1 MHITKSIYLI
11 LCVFAHI
18 YRRLGVNKL
27 AFSVFLF
34 GYLSAQN
41 LYVFGTYDFNQN
53 GRSEIITLN
62 GLGTSL
68 DFIELNKDGSHN
80 KIWTYNPQQDSGSIL
95 DAKLSDLNGDDFP
108 ELVIIESNNF
118 ENSWIKIFEW
128 NGFDFSLNKN
138 PITNGDDSQDKI
150 RPSNLSNIS
159 NVFALSKS
167 SPTRSVKLFNLKID
181 NGIGQISDSK
191 EHTNSLVTNGYGPVF
206 SGLFETNAG
215 NFGVLI
221 SPESNVLKASVFSVE
236 NPGLSIISDL
246 IVTNGA
252 RVILGP
258 YLQPFDENKDGS
270 QGLLIPFATG
280 EVYLLSVVGDSL
292 SFVESKLSQKGLFNM
307 TEKAKED
314 DINDMILSRVE
325 LGLYDNSQ
333 LNFDVSFLEDSL
345 LLLVSDTLMLGDTLN
360 RMVIPNKN
368 NVLYSFH
375 WESTPPV
382 GMIFNPN
389 TNSIEW
395 IPKRDDIGV
404 VDFSYK
410 VDLRVEEEI
419 VSGIDSLGDTHQ
431 LYPVLETII
440 DSTVLLVGDTTK
452 IPEPLIIIPTMF
464 HGVSVTSKD
473 IPDSNKFTFEGEA
486 PFSTNTTNRN
496 GLVTVGV
503 SADLGTIKQNKAGS
517 FIFKSS
523 QKKPESLVTL
533 SLIHDLSTNIFYAT
547 ISEPQDTLNQS
558 FDPEAWQPSLY
569 EFPEYYFE
577 GFPSTMALDTLV
589 SGKLSLL
596 STNEKKSGTISLYSP
611 LFAKDHS
618 IEFSYFGGHPYAIR
632 GNINVK
638 EDGSHKTLTEV
649 DFESSFIPLNI
660 SSMLM
665 HANRDTFVFAADSVP
680 DTLETSINYRS
691 FYSPV
696 TIVKELA
703 TQEPGVSSAADTV
716 GAPVTPKTEP
726 AKAVE
731 KNIVDPDTIKLQ
743 NDPLV
748 SLPDSLKENPVDT
761 IGTDIDTTSI
771 ITTPELLTPPV
782 PADSIKTPSVE
793 MPADSTK

>member
-11 LCVFAHI
+11 LCVFTHI

-27 AFSVFLF
+27 AFSVVLF
-34 GYLSAQN
+34 GFLSAQN
-41 LYVFGTYDFNQN
+41 LYVFGTFDFNQN

-62 GLGTSL
+62 SLGTSL

-80 KIWTYNPQQDSGSIL
+80 KIWTYNPQQDSVSIL
-95 DAKLSDLNGDDFP
+95 DAKFSDLNGDDFP

-181 NGIGQISDSK
+181 NGVGQISDSK
-191 EHTNSLVTNGYGPVF
+191 AHTNSLVTNGYGPVF
-206 SGLFETNAG
+206 SGLFETSEG
-215 NFGVLI
+215 NYGVLI

-258 YLQPFDENKDGS
+258 YIQPFDENKDGS

-292 SFVESKLSQKGLFNM
+292 FFVESKLSQKGLFNM
-307 TEKAKED
+307 SNKAKED
-314 DINDMILSRVE
+314 DINNMILSRVE
-325 LGLYDNSQ
+325 LGLYDNSPR
-333 LNFDVSFLEDSL
+333 NFDISFLEDSR

-360 RMVIPNKN
+360 RMVLPNN
-368 NVLYSFH
+368 SNVLYSFH
-375 WESTPPV
+375 WESTPPG

-395 IPKRDDIGV
+395 VPKRDDIGV

-464 HGVSVTSKD
+464 HGVSVTSGD

-496 GLVTVGV
+496 GLVTVSV

-523 QKKPESLVTL
+523 QKKPKSLVTL

-547 ISEPQDTLNQS
+547 ISESRDTLNQS
-558 FDPEAWQPSLY
+558 FDPEAWQPRLY

-589 SGKLSLL
+589 SDKLSLL

-632 GNINVK
+632 GDINVK

-649 DFESSFIPLNI
+649 DFESSFVPLNI
-660 SSMLM
+660 SSMLVP
-665 HANRDTFVFAADSVP
+665 ANRDTFVFAADSVP

-696 TIVKELA
+696 TIVKELSVQESDASNA
-703 TQEPGVSSAADTV
+703 TDTV
-716 GAPVTPKTEP
+716 GLSIKPKTEP
-726 AKAVE
+726 VKVKE
-731 KNIVDPDTIKLQ
+731 NNIVEPDTIKLQ
-743 NDPLV
+743 SDPLI
-748 SLPDSLKENPVDT
+748 SSPDSLNDNPIDT
-761 IGTDIDTTSI
+761 IDTM
-771 ITTPELLTPPV
+771 LTPSV

>member
-11 LCVFAHI
+11 SCVFTHV
-18 YRRLGVNKL
+18 YRRFSVSKL
-27 AFSVFLF
+27 AFSVVLF
-34 GYLSAQN
+34 GFLSAQN
-41 LYVFGTYDFNQN
+41 LYVFGTFDFNQN

-62 GLGTSL
+62 SLGTSL

-80 KIWTYNPQQDSGSIL
+80 KIWTYNPKQDSGSIL
-95 DAKLSDLNGDDFP
+95 DVKFSDLNGDDFP

-138 PITNGDDSQDKI
+138 PITNGDDSQDRV

-181 NGIGQISDSK
+181 NGVGQISDSK
-191 EHTNSLVTNGYGPVF
+191 AHTNSLVTNGYGPVF
-206 SGLFETNAG
+206 SGLFETGEG
-215 NFGVLI
+215 NYGVLI

-236 NPGLSIISDL
+236 SPGLSIISDL

-252 RVILGP
+252 RVVLGP
-258 YLQPFDENKDGS
+258 HIQPFDENKDGS

-307 TEKAKED
+307 SDKAKED

-325 LGLYDNSQ
+325 LGLYDNSP
-333 LNFDVSFLEDSL
+333 LNFDVSFLKDSL

-360 RMVIPNKN
+360 RAVLPNN
-368 NVLYSFH
+368 SNVLYSFH
-375 WESTPPV
+375 WESTPPS

-452 IPEPLIIIPTMF
+452 IPEPLIVIPTMF

-486 PFSTNTTNRN
+486 PFSTKTTNRN

-503 SADLGTIKQNKAGS
+503 NADLGTIKQNKAGS

-547 ISEPQDTLNQS
+547 ISESQDTLNQS
-558 FDPEAWQPSLY
+558 FDPEAWQPELY

-589 SGKLSLL
+589 SDKLSLL

-649 DFESSFIPLNI
+649 DFESSFVPLNI
-660 SSMLM
+660 SSMLVP
-665 HANRDTFVFAADSVP
+665 ANRDTFVFAADSVP

-696 TIVKELA
+696 TIIKEPLA
-703 TQEPGVSSAADTV
+703 KEPSASSTTDTV
-716 GAPVTPKTEP
+716 STSVTPKTEP
-726 AKAVE
+726 VKAGE
-731 KNIVDPDTIKLQ
+731 NNIVDPDTVKLQ
-743 NDPLV
+743 NDSLV
-748 SLPDSLKENPVDT
+748 PSPDSLIDNPVDT
-761 IGTDIDTTSI
+761 IGADIDTTSTQI
-771 ITTPELLTPPV
+771 LPEILPPPV